1 MRIPVRRGVVMTQ
14 RAAFSAPGGGTELSA
29 LDAVHTVRIGADDT
43 GGLYELF
50 EIYAPRGHA
59 VPAHR
64 HTWLEAY
71 YVLSGRMTAHV
82 DGIAYELPLGASLTV
97 PSQALHTFVPVTP
110 SVTFLV
116 FTLTDAMGKFFAD
129 LSTTVPADRPIQ
141 DVIHLV
147 LDVAERHGVTFP
159 QPVAP

>member
-1 MRIPVRRGVVMTQ
+1 MSQ
-14 RAAFSAPGGGTELSA
+14 RASFSAPGAGTELNA
-29 LDAVHTVRIGADDT
+29 LDAVHTVRIAADDT

-50 EIYAPRGHA
+50 EIYAPRGYA

-64 HTWLEAY
+64 HAWLEAY

-82 DGIAYELPLGASLTV
+82 DRTAYELSPGASLTV
-97 PSQALHTFVPVTP
+97 PPQALHTFLPVSP

-116 FTLTDAMGKFFAD
+116 FTLTDALGSFFAD
-129 LSTTVPADRPIQ
+129 FHTTVPADRPLQ

-147 LDVAERHGVTFP
+147 LDVAERHGVSFP

>member
-1 MRIPVRRGVVMTQ
+1 MTRRV
-14 RAAFSAPGGGTELSA
+14 AFSAPGGGSELTA
-29 LDAVHTVRIGADDT
+29 LDAVHTVRIGAEDT

-64 HTWLEAY
+64 HAWLEAY

-82 DGIAYELPLGASLTV
+82 DDTAYELTPGACLTV
-97 PSQALHTFVPVTP
+97 PSEALHTFVAVSP

-116 FTLTDAMGKFFAD
+116 FTLTEAMGRFFAD
-129 LSTTVPADRPIQ
+129 LHATVPADRPIQ
-141 DVIHLV
+141 DVVHLV
-147 LDVAERHGVTFP
+147 LAVAERHGVSFP
-159 QPVAP
+159 QSVAL

>member
-1 MRIPVRRGVVMTQ
+1 MTQ
-14 RAAFSAPGGGTELSA
+14 YASFSAPGSGSELSG
-29 LDAVHTVRIGADDT
+29 LDAVHTVKIGADDT

-64 HTWLEAY
+64 HAWLEAY
-71 YVLSGRMTAHV
+71 YVLSGRMTANV
-82 DGIAYELPLGASLTV
+82 DGTTYELAPGASLTV
-97 PSQALHTFVPVTP
+97 PCQALHTFVPVTP

-116 FTLTDAMGKFFAD
+116 FTLTDAMGRFFAD
-129 LSTTVPADRPIQ
+129 FHTTVPTDRPIQ
-141 DVIHLV
+141 DMVHLV
-147 LDVAERHGVTFP
+147 LEVAQRHGVSFH